1 MHNPTSLYS
10 GKANHH
16 PFTLT
21 MQEPITK
28 ELLVENKM
36 GIHARPAAMFVK
48 VASQFN
54 ADIFVEKDGERIN
67 GKSIMGLMMLA
78 AGPGSRLVIEATGS
92 DAQDAIDAITE
103 LLESKFNEG

>member
-67 GKSIMGLMMLA
+67 GKSIMGLMTIE
-78 AGPGSRLVIEATGS
+78 GYPGSIMKVTTSGA
-92 DAQDAIDAITE
+92 DAQEAMDEIEE
-103 LLESKFNEG
+103 LFKTKFGED

>member
-10 GKANHH
+10 GKTNH
-16 PFTLT
+16 PLTLT

-28 ELLVENKM
+28 EILVENKM

-92 DAQDAIDAITE
+92 DAQEAIDAITE

>member
-1 MHNPTSLYS
+1 
-10 GKANHH
+10 
-16 PFTLT
+16 

-54 ADIFVEKDGERIN
+54 ADIFVEKDGELN
-67 GKSIMGLMMLA
+67 KYHW
-78 AGPGSRLVIEATGS
+78 
-92 DAQDAIDAITE
+92 DALIAVLILIVRNY
-103 LLESKFNEG
+103 FF